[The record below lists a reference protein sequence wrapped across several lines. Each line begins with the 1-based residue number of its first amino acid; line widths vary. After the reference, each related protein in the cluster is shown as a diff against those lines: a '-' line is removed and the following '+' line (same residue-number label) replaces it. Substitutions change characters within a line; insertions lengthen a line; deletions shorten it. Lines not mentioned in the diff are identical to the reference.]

1 MFCFPSYFTFS
12 SSYPF
17 PSLVHLYILIL
28 SPVVSEH
35 NGRRLQV
42 SIQQNI
48 MTPAFV
54 DSFPTTYHPVIISLS
69 GLFLSLLTFP
79 SPFSSAYHA
88 TLDDLSY
95 CRGVIFRAFGTAY
108 DDVGFFFFIISCS
121 LVLAAVWWFGVLC
134 SALALWGRFLSQA
147 ILLYLVIIGTTK
159 DSIYGWCS
167 NRFMD
172 VLFCPNPGVSISLRL
187 RRETT

>member
-28 SPVVSEH
+28 RPVVSKP

-54 DSFPTTYHPVIISLS
+54 DSFRTAYHPVIISLS
-69 GLFLSLLTFP
+69 GLFLSLLTCP

-95 CRGVIFRAFGTAY
+95 CRGIIFRTFGTAY
-108 DDVGFFFFIISCS
+108 VDAWFFFS
-121 LVLAAVWWFGVLC
+121 VL
-134 SALALWGRFLSQA
+134 
-147 ILLYLVIIGTTK
+147 
-159 DSIYGWCS
+159 
-167 NRFMD
+167 
-172 VLFCPNPGVSISLRL
+172 LFS
-187 RRETT
+187 